1 MQKCE
6 LGSFSLWLHLKTKF
20 SFPLFKE
27 IPYRELKE
35 PKALNLYF
43 IPRGEKCF
51 LNCQKSFKFN
61 LNCKSNVKQIE
72 IFCIR
77 PLSDINIVPARTYA
91 LFPVKKGMHRKAS
104 GASQF

>member
-1 MQKCE
+1 M
-6 LGSFSLWLHLKTKF
+6 WLHLKTKF

-72 IFCIR
+72 IFLHLR
-77 PLSDINIVPARTYA
+77 PFSDINIVPARTYA

>member
-1 MQKCE
+1 MASPKNKVF
-6 LGSFSLWLHLKTKF
+6 FS
-20 SFPLFKE
+20 SFKE
-27 IPYRELKE
+27 ITYRELKE
-35 PKALNLYF
+35 PKAQNLYF
-43 IPRGEKCF
+43 IPGGEKCF

-104 GASQF
+104 GALQF